1 MRPIG
6 PDSREPP
13 SPPSDSRPAIVR
25 DLLRPESLRRGAR
38 GTVELRTT
46 HASWV
51 FLCGADVFK
60 LKRPVDLG
68 FLDFRTIEARRRDCE
83 DEVRL
88 NRRLAPDIY
97 LGVLPVRRDR
107 AGHRV
112 DEQGEGEIADWV
124 VHMRRLPDEASA
136 ASLLARGRLNRDRL
150 AALAST
156 VAGSLDA
163 APSAARFGEVAA
175 LRHNVEE
182 NLAQSR
188 PFAAPDGMVE
198 PDVLEAIWRHSDR
211 TLRLRSELFTARAR
225 GGRIREGH
233 GDLRLEHVYFVP
245 SFVSSPTGHER
256 PVVIDCVEF
265 SERLR
270 AGDVAAEIAFLAME
284 LEAAGQPALAAGFVA
299 RSAEALDDF
308 DLYGVLDF
316 YLAYR
321 AWVRAKVAGLVARD
335 PQTDHPVRARKLEEA
350 RLYFSLAR
358 ASGARPVARPA
369 LVAVGGVIGSGKSTL
384 AAALG
389 AELAAPVVGSDR
401 TRKAM
406 AGLAPTERGSDELYT
421 AERID
426 ATYAELLRRAEVV
439 LGSGRTVIVDATFES
454 PLWRRRAADL
464 ARASGA
470 RFAFIEASCP
480 DWIVLRDRVRER
492 AARPAISDAGEA
504 LVDRRLAEGQAPRL
518 PDGDDHLLV
527 DTRGSTYESV
537 RRALEAL
544 RALDIT
550 P

>member
-1 MRPIG
+1 MHSMGTEI
-6 PDSREPP
+6 REPP
-13 SPPSDSRPAIVR
+13 ASAAANQPAIVR
-25 DLLRPESLRRGAR
+25 DLLRPESLRPTGRGR
-38 GTVELRTT
+38 VELRAT

-68 FLDFRTIEARRRDCE
+68 FLDFRTLEARRRDCE

-88 NRRLAPDIY
+88 NRRLAPEIY
-97 LGVLPVRRDR
+97 LGVLPVRRDA
-107 AGHRV
+107 AGRHRV
-112 DEQGEGEIADWV
+112 GEEGGGEIVDWV

-136 ASLLARGRLNRDRL
+136 ASLLAAGRLDRDRL
-150 AALAST
+150 AALART
-156 VAGSLDA
+156 VAHSLEEAPA
-163 APSAARFGEVAA
+163 APDFGAVTA

-188 PFAAPDGMVE
+188 AFAGPDGMVE
-198 PDVLEAIWRHSDR
+198 PEALDAIGRYHDQA
-211 TLRLRSELFTARAR
+211 LRLGAERFAARAR
-225 GGRIREGH
+225 AGRIREGH

-245 SFVSSPTGHER
+245 SAPDDER

-284 LEAAGQPALAAGFVA
+284 LEGAGEPALAAGFVA

-321 AWVRAKVAGLVARD
+321 AWVRAKVAGFVARD
-335 PQTDHPVRARKLEEA
+335 AQTDHPVRVRKLEEA
-350 RLYFSLAR
+350 RRYFSLAR
-358 ASGARPVARPA
+358 AAGAKPIAAPS

-389 AELAAPVVGSDR
+389 AELAAPIVGSDR
-401 TRKAM
+401 TRKTL
-406 AGLAPTERGSDELYT
+406 AGLAPTEKGTDDLYT
-421 AERID
+421 PARLE

-439 LGSGRTVIVDATFES
+439 LRSGRTVILDATFGS

-464 ARASGA
+464 AGACGA
-470 RFAFIEASCP
+470 RYAFIEALCP
-480 DWIVLRDRVRER
+480 DWNVLRQRVRQR
-492 AARPAISDAGEA
+492 ALRPAISDAAEP
-504 LVDRRLAEGQAPRL
+504 LVDRRIAEGHPPRL
-518 PDGDDHLLV
+518 PPGDDHLLV
-527 DTRGSTYESV
+527 DTSRSSAQ
-537 RRALEAL
+537 ALADALAVL

-550 P
+550 PPR